1 MRYVR
6 ALGFVLLAGGG
17 AIVQPAL
24 AASAQTAAVTAAA
37 EVRDASGRLIA
48 SVSLREVSDQVLLN
62 FTFPDR
68 SALTGAH
75 AIHIHETG
83 RCDPP
88 DFATAGGIFNPFGKQ
103 HGLKNSSGPM
113 AGDIL
118 SLIIGPSGLA
128 GYNTSAPLATL
139 SPGPASLLR
148 PGGTSIVI
156 FAQVDDDQ
164 SQPEGNAGARLACG
178 VIVAGDLASSASS
191 SDQRTL
197 SAANSADLD
206 LPSAILI
213 GVLGA
218 LLIASGIF
226 LRRASPAPDR

>member
-6 ALGFVLLAGGG
+6 ALGLVLIAGGA

-24 AASAQTAAVTAAA
+24 AASAQTPAVTAAA

-48 SVSLREVSDQVLLN
+48 TVALREVSDQVLLN

-83 RCDPP
+83 RCDSA

-118 SLIIGPSGLA
+118 SLIIGPSGLS
-128 GYNTSAPLATL
+128 GYNTSAPLARL

-148 PGGTSIVI
+148 PGGTSIVL

-191 SDQRTL
+191 SVGRTL
-197 SAANSADLD
+197 SAANGADLD

-213 GVLGA
+213 VVLGA
-218 LLIASGIF
+218 LLIASGIY
-226 LRRASPAPDR
+226 LRRTPGSA